1 MKRLHVLSSSQRRVL
16 YRLAAVPNRTLPL
29 RDLPAA
35 TVRWLEAQGL
45 VKTVHSGVETRVP
58 GTSVPSW
65 TPLPA
70 TVRLTE
76 RGVDVE
82 LEARL
87 GLETDSPVGVRA

>member
-16 YRLAAVPNRTLPL
+16 YALGAAPERTLPL
-29 RDLPAA
+29 RGLPAA
-35 TVRWLEAQGL
+35 SVRWLEVNGL
-45 VKTVHSGVETRVP
+45 VRTHYYGTETRRP
-58 GTSVPSW
+58 GSSVPVF

-70 TVRLTE
+70 VVRLTE